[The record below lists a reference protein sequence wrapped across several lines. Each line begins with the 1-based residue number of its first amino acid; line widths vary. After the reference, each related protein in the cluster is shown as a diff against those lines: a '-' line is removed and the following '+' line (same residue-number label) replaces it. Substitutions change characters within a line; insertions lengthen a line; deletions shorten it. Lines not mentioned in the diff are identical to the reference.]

1 MQFICKFF
9 DGKHSASKICIVKC
23 DEKLSLRVD
32 AEEQDFLL
40 ENVSWKK
47 TEAQIFITSEN
58 LGKYAYIVV
67 ENPDDQA
74 AILKFLRSLKT
85 KSIWYSHAFC
95 IYYGIISI
103 LIGLWVFMDSL
114 IFLFPANLEPWLE
127 KQVRAIHFRKAKVIA
142 SSSSDVTLKK
152 IQRAFVEIQ
161 PELDGVEITIIEDD
175 SVNAVTLPNKKI
187 MIYSKLIESTDS
199 IEELMGIIAHEMAH
213 VKHRH
218 CIAAYVKLLLF
229 DMGGKIVLGG
239 FDSGAGMLMHFLQF
253 SRAAEM
259 QADEGA
265 IIYLRQLA
273 LSTAGM
279 STFFKKMKEKEK
291 SKYYSLN
298 ILSTHPCSQERQQL
312 FEEHRKEYEQSV
324 FSDMDLKNI
333 KEILQKLH

>member
-1 MQFICKFF
+1 
-9 DGKHSASKICIVKC
+9 
-23 DEKLSLRVD
+23 
-32 AEEQDFLL
+32 
-40 ENVSWKK
+40 
-47 TEAQIFITSEN
+47 
-58 LGKYAYIVV
+58 
-67 ENPDDQA
+67 
-74 AILKFLRSLKT
+74 
-85 KSIWYSHAFC
+85 
-95 IYYGIISI
+95 
-103 LIGLWVFMDSL
+103 
-114 IFLFPANLEPWLE
+114 
-127 KQVRAIHFRKAKVIA
+127 
-142 SSSSDVTLKK
+142 
-152 IQRAFVEIQ
+152 
-161 PELDGVEITIIEDD
+161 
-175 SVNAVTLPNKKI
+175 

-291 SKYYSLN
+291 SKYYSLV
-298 ILSTHPCSQERQQL
+298 RQDKAGAS
-312 FEEHRKEYEQSV
+312 RG
-324 FSDMDLKNI
+324 
-333 KEILQKLH
+333 